1 MLTHREI
8 LEASSNLV
16 IELLALFFT
25 AKQAFIQCA
34 IPVRAHSTK
43 EIAVVHSGHSAV
55 AINNFISSLDLKGQ
69 YMFSSQNA
77 WKSLLTSLLL

>member
-1 MLTHREI
+1 MHYSLCLHVCSLRD
-8 LEASSNLV
+8 LKVSFNLV

-69 YMFSSQNA
+69 YV
-77 WKSLLTSLLL
+77 